1 MTGPDSAG
9 QTPLVRVAAITV
21 GTNERRWLEPCLAS
35 LLESDI
41 PGIDLAVWY
50 VDNNSHDGSTAFVKD
65 RFPQVRIIQNEG
77 NIGFARANNIGM
89 RAALDDG
96 ADYVFLINP
105 DTQTPKS
112 LLRDLTEFMETWTD
126 YGVVG
131 PMQYEYDESSRIALD
146 AYNDWSKTALRWGE
160 QHAFAGDW
168 PNHPS
173 PAGPPE
179 GRAPNTL
186 EHAYVQG
193 AAFFVRTALLRT
205 VGLFDEVFHTYY
217 EETDL
222 CRRARWAGWRVALL
236 LNLGIQHYGGGG
248 TTGSSYRRV
257 QMRRNRYYY
266 LLTDIDWHPL
276 PMLRLA
282 TRWLKDDLRG
292 RGVGGVTTWW
302 RGTWETAEAVLW
314 LMRRA
319 PLMRA
324 RLRAH
329 RQLGGRTD
337 SHGRPQARSAR

>member
-1 MTGPDSAG
+1 MTRLNPTGRSPRA
-9 QTPLVRVAAITV
+9 RVATITV
-21 GTNERRWLEPCLAS
+21 GTNELRWLKSCFAT
-35 LLESDI
+35 LLDSDTA
-41 PGIDLAVWY
+41 GIDLTVWY
-50 VDNNSHDGSTAFVKD
+50 VDNDSSDGSTAFVED
-65 RFPQVRIIQNEG
+65 RFPEVRIIQNRS
-77 NIGFARANNIGM
+77 NVGFARANNIGM
-89 RAALDDG
+89 RAALGDG
-96 ADYVFLINP
+96 ADYVFLVNP

-112 LLRDLTEFMETWTD
+112 LVRDLTEFMEAWTE

-131 PMQYEYDESSRIALD
+131 PMQYEYDGSGSTALGG
-146 AYNDWSKTALRWGE
+146 YNDWSKTALRWGE

-173 PAGPPE
+173 PAGPSE
-179 GRAPNTL
+179 GRATNTL

-193 AAFFVRTALLRT
+193 AAFFVRGELLRT

-236 LNLGIQHYGGGG
+236 LDVGIQHFGGGG
-248 TTGSSYRRV
+248 TTGSSYRRI

-282 TRWLKDDLRG
+282 GRWLKKDLRG
-292 RGVGGVTTWW
+292 HGVGGVTSWC
-302 RGTWETAEAVLW
+302 RGTGETAAAVCW

-319 PLMRA
+319 PLIRA
-324 RLRAH
+324 RRRAH
-329 RQLGGRTD
+329 RRLGRQKDG
-337 SHGRPQARSAR
+337 HRPQARSA